1 MIVDGVYHTAEEFD
15 KFLEVAESEDRE
27 NGTRSFKDDTL
38 NFLNDLAEDIYIVSI
53 DTIRVSFLYIS
64 FNHYIKR
71 RKCTKNSNGYCS
83 KNNLVVKWHY

>member
-38 NFLNDLAEDIYIVSI
+38 NFLTDL
-53 DTIRVSFLYIS
+53 
-64 FNHYIKR
+64 
-71 RKCTKNSNGYCS
+71 
-83 KNNLVVKWHY
+83 